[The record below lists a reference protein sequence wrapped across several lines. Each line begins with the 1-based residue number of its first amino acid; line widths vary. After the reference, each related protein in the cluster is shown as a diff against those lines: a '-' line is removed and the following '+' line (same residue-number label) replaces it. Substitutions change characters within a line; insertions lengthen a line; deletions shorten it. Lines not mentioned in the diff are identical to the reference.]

1 MVVLDTALT
10 EELIEEGFVR
20 EIVSKLQS
28 MRKDA
33 GFYVTD
39 HIRVSHKGS
48 AKVENILKEH
58 QKEILGDVLGDVLLC
73 GELCGYTAEWD
84 INGEKTTLGVEKV
97 Q

>member
-1 MVVLDTALT
+1 MVLDTALT

-48 AKVENILKEH
+48 QKVEEILKRNAES
-58 QKEILGDVLGDVLLC
+58 ILGDVLGEGLVC

-84 INGEKTTLGVEKV
+84 INGEKTALGVEKV
-97 Q
+97 